1 MAIIVA
7 FTVAALAFAAP
18 VAPAP
23 SRAAPTTAPA
33 SPGAPAAAKNLSSGP
48 AATTTPG
55 VAAQVQVDWRDR
67 VAIGV
72 AAMQASDP
80 ARLARLEALQPDR
93 KVEDAVFFSP
103 GELQD
108 PRVAPVLLRRLL
120 QSRDPVKVR
129 CALVEALPLT
139 GGDWQEGAAALVALD
154 ASPKVR
160 KQLVE
165 VMRYAGAPY
174 NVDGL
179 RRGFK
184 DEDSEVNIAAA
195 RTAGFARNGEEL
207 FPELYSSTFD
217 ADWDLRAAAVQALGM
232 LRLPKSRDVLIK
244 ALSDDEREVRL
255 QAFLALEQID
265 PEGIIWLP
273 ELESLAKDRKSHR
286 IARKAELMLRKRR
299 AAEKAAKKA
308 GRPITNAAR
317 PTSPEPSPPAK
328 PVSGGSA
335 ASGAIKLDPS
345 ATLP

>member
-1 MAIIVA
+1 MAIAFA
-7 FTVAALAFAAP
+7 FTVAALVFAAP
-18 VAPAP
+18 
-23 SRAAPTTAPA
+23 AAPGPTRTATTVAPA
-33 SPGAPAAAKNLSSGP
+33 SPGAPPAAKDLSSGT
-48 AATTTPG
+48 ASNTAELR
-55 VAAQVQVDWRDR
+55 VDWRDR

-72 AAMQASDP
+72 ASMQSADP
-80 ARLARLEALQPDR
+80 ARLARLEQLQPDR

-120 QSRDPVKVR
+120 QSTDPVKVR

-154 ASPKVR
+154 ASPQVR
-160 KQLVE
+160 KQLVQ

-174 NVDGL
+174 NLDGL

-184 DEDSEVNIAAA
+184 DEDGEVNIAAA

-217 ADWDLRAAAVQALGM
+217 SDWDLRAAAVQALGM

-244 ALSDDEREVRL
+244 ALGDDEREVRL
-255 QAFLALEQID
+255 QAFLALEQLD

-286 IARKAELMLRKRR
+286 IARKAELMLRKRK

-308 GRPITNAAR
+308 GRPITGAR
-317 PTSPEPSPPAK
+317 PTAPEPSPP
-328 PVSGGSA
+328 VRGGGP
-335 ASGAIKLDPS
+335 ASGASKLDPS
-345 ATLP
+345 ATQP

>member
-1 MAIIVA
+1 MAIILA

-18 VAPAP
+18 VAPGPVRTA
-23 SRAAPTTAPA
+23 TTAAPA
-33 SPGAPAAAKNLSSGP
+33 SPGAPAASKNLSSGP
-48 AATTTPG
+48 ATTAGT
-55 VAAQVQVDWRDR
+55 AELQVDWRDR

-72 AAMQASDP
+72 AAMQSADP
-80 ARLARLEALQPDR
+80 ARLARLEQLQPDR

-108 PRVAPVLLRRLL
+108 PKVAPVLLRRLL
-120 QSRDPVKVR
+120 QSQDPVKVR

-160 KQLVE
+160 KQLVQ

-232 LRLPKSRDVLIK
+232 LRLPKSRDVLVK

-317 PTSPEPSPPAK
+317 PTSPEPKPA
-328 PVSGGSA
+328 GGGGGA

-345 ATLP
+345 ATHP

>member
-1 MAIIVA
+1 MAIIFA
-7 FTVAALAFAAP
+7 ACTVAALAFAAP
-18 VAPAP
+18 VAPAAATVTAP
-23 SRAAPTTAPA
+23 ASRAAPPVAKNMSSGTSSKAA
-33 SPGAPAAAKNLSSGP
+33 PGATAALKI
-48 AATTTPG
+48 
-55 VAAQVQVDWRDR
+55 DWRDR

-72 AAMQASDP
+72 DAMQTADP
-80 ARLARLEALQPDR
+80 ARLARLEQLQPDR

-108 PRVAPVLLRRLL
+108 PKVAPVLLRRLL
-120 QSRDPVKVR
+120 RSADPVKVR

-139 GGDWQEGAAALVALD
+139 GGDWQEGAAALIGVD
-154 ASPKVR
+154 ASPQVR
-160 KQLVE
+160 KQLVQA
-165 VMRYAGAPY
+165 MRYAAAPY

-184 DEDSEVNIAAA
+184 DEDPEVNIAAA

-217 ADWDLRAAAVQALGM
+217 SDWDLRAAAVQALGM
-232 LRLPKSRDVLIK
+232 LRLPKSRDVLLK
-244 ALSDDEREVRL
+244 ALHDDEREVRL
-255 QAFLALEQID
+255 QAFLALEQLD

-308 GRPITNAAR
+308 GRAPTTAR
-317 PTSPEPSPPAK
+317 PGTPEPARSA
-328 PVSGGSA
+328 GGSA
-335 ASGAIKLDPS
+335 T

>member
-7 FTVAALAFAAP
+7 FTVAALALAAP

-23 SRAAPTTAPA
+23 TRAATTTAPA
-33 SPGAPAAAKNLSSGP
+33 SPGAPPAAKNLSSGTAP
-48 AATTTPG
+48 ATTPG
-55 VAAQVQVDWRDR
+55 TPAKVQVDWRDR

-72 AAMQASDP
+72 AAMQTADS
-80 ARLARLEALQPDR
+80 ARLTRLEQLQPDR

-108 PRVAPVLLRRLL
+108 PKVAPVLLRRLL
-120 QSRDPVKVR
+120 QSTDPVKVR

-139 GGDWQEGAAALVALD
+139 GGDWQEGAAALVGLD
-154 ASPKVR
+154 ASPQVR
-160 KQLVE
+160 KQLVQ

-255 QAFLALEQID
+255 QAFLALEQLD

-273 ELESLAKDRKSHR
+273 ELEALAKDRKSHR
-286 IARKAELMLRKRR
+286 IARKAELMLRKRK

-308 GRPITNAAR
+308 GRPITSAR
-317 PTSPEPSPPAK
+317 PTAPEPSPPAK
-328 PVSGGSA
+328 PTSGGSA

-345 ATLP
+345 ATRP